1 MTESTQWDEGPGAED
16 ERYRFILEHMGDMIT
31 THRPGDWAYT
41 TISPQTLQISG
52 FTAGE
57 MLGRPAY
64 DFFHPDDAAA
74 MKNKLIPAIYHH
86 GIRTFR
92 YRSLHKSGNY
102 FWVESTH
109 RSIRDA
115 DTGELREVIA
125 VTRDI
130 SEQVRAEQSTQRLA
144 AVVEASADIILFCDH
159 RTRVT
164 YMNRAAQEGLGLTD
178 DPTSREG
185 AQLELKRLLS
195 TESFQ
200 KVKTL
205 AFQVAGTRGNWQGRL
220 RVKSP
225 LAAARYW
232 VLEQVIAQPQLTETD
247 DYFSLIIRD
256 QTEQKRAEREAQDR
270 QAELVH
276 ASRLMT
282 LGEMASGLAHEIN
295 QPLATTLNY
304 ARGSIR
310 QLDRGRQLAPDKLRG
325 VLESITKQA
334 QRAADIVKRLRS
346 MVKRTPYQPVRFML
360 DDVCAEVLGFLQ
372 WEAAGQQ
379 VDLHLRRSETP
390 IALVADRIQ
399 IEQVLINLVR
409 NAIEAY
415 RGSEA
420 AEKSVQ
426 VELQRDA
433 LHARIRVTDS
443 AGGVDGNK
451 LEQMFEPYY
460 TSKSAGL
467 GMGLQI
473 SRSIVEAHGG
483 QIAARSDGVCRTV
496 LEVVLPL

>member
-1 MTESTQWDEGPGAED
+1 MTAHTGPDSSPGSDD

-52 FTAGE
+52 FSAEE
-57 MLGRPAY
+57 MLGKPAY

-74 MKNKLIPAIYHH
+74 MKNKLIPAIYRH

-92 YRSLHKSGNY
+92 YRSLHKSGKY

-109 RSIRDA
+109 RSIRDE
-115 DTGELREVIA
+115 DSGELKEVIA

-130 SEQVRAEQSTQRLA
+130 SEQVEAERATRRLA
-144 AVVEASADIILFCDH
+144 AVVEASADLILFCDR

-164 YMNRAAQEGLGLTD
+164 YMNRAAQRGLGLADESGAAGD
-178 DPTSREG
+178 D
-185 AQLELKRLLS
+185 QLWLRRLLS

-205 AFQVAGTRGNWQGRL
+205 AFQVAGAQGNWQGRL
-220 RVKSP
+220 RIKSP
-225 LAAARYW
+225 LAKNRYW

-247 DYFSLIIRD
+247 DSFSLIIRD
-256 QTEQKRAEREAQDR
+256 QTVQRRAEQNARDR
-270 QAELVH
+270 QAELAH
-276 ASRLMT
+276 AARLMT

-304 ARGSIR
+304 ARGSLR
-310 QLDRGRQLAPDKLRG
+310 QLDQGRPLSPEKLRG
-325 VLESITKQA
+325 VLESITRQA

-346 MVKRTPYQPVRFML
+346 MVKRTPYQRVRFVL
-360 DDVCAEVLGFLQ
+360 DEVCAQVLAFLQ
-372 WEAAGQQ
+372 REATEQ
-379 VDLHLRRSETP
+379 HIELRLRSDGEP
-390 IALVADRIQ
+390 IVLEADRIQ
-399 IEQVLINLVR
+399 IEQVLINLLR

-415 RGSEA
+415 REAGA
-420 AEKSVQ
+420 AEKHVDI
-426 VELQRDA
+426 VLLRGAADV
-433 LHARIRVTDS
+433 RIRVTDY
-443 AGGVDGNK
+443 AGGVSESELK
-451 LEQMFEPYY
+451 RMFEPYY

-473 SRSIVEAHGG
+473 SRSIAEAHGG
-483 QIAARSDGVCRTV
+483 QVLARSDGRCYTT